1 MANNKN
7 VSHIILVIF
16 FALGCRVNEIELEK
30 TIFVVH
36 NQQIELI
43 RTDSLFDWYSKKQD
57 ISDYVA
63 ASNQFLYGPI
73 QQEML
78 VNAEAPF
85 MFETIRTP
93 YQQGLHLEKEI
104 ALLKSSDL
112 TGLVKEAL
120 GKVTSNLPGP
130 NTKIVIM
137 PANPAAH
144 DLFTKYNI
152 CMNAVTVGS
161 GKIIIQIDPTFP
173 QWKETLSYVI
183 AHEYHHSAWI
193 SRNWKN
199 ADFSVLEYLIFEG
212 RADAFATSMYP
223 NVSRPWTTMI
233 NKEQETIVWKKIEDE
248 VYQRGPDRI
257 NKVMFGNNDIPFGS
271 GYTIGFNI
279 VQSFKLNHPDA
290 SDKAMIDL
298 SADELFKQS
307 HYK

>member
-1 MANNKN
+1 MVNNKN
-7 VSHIILVIF
+7 VSCIILVIF
-16 FALGCRVNEIELEK
+16 FALGCRVNAIELEK
-30 TIFVVH
+30 TTFVVH

-43 RTDSLFDWYSKKQD
+43 RTDSLFEWYSKKQN
-57 ISDYVA
+57 ISDYVT

-85 MFETIRTP
+85 MFETIRAP

-120 GKVTSNLPGP
+120 GKITSNLPGP
-130 NTKIVIM
+130 NTKIVII

-144 DLFTKYNI
+144 DLFIKYNI
-152 CMNAVTVGS
+152 CMNAITVGS

-173 QWKETLSYVI
+173 QWKETLPYVI

-212 RADAFATSMYP
+212 RADAFATRMYP
-223 NVSRPWTTMI
+223 NVLSPWTTMI
-233 NKEQETIVWKKIEDE
+233 NREQESMVWNKIQGEIF
-248 VYQRGPDRI
+248 QRGPDRI
-257 NKVMFGNNDIPFGS
+257 NKVMFGTNDIPFGS

-279 VQSFKLNHPDA
+279 VQSYRLNHLGV